1 MALFWMF
8 CGGMALVTLT
18 PRWVVQALA
27 DLLQGCGW
35 NGEGNPFFA
44 PGTVNLVPFRTLGDG
59 YILAGNLIMFL
70 PFGFFPALLWRGCT
84 WKRALAAGLCVT
96 GFIECWQLLVGRAFD
111 IDDLWLNT
119 LGAFCGFWSWCLL
132 DRAAPAGPGGSG
144 SGKYKTDE
152 MRTAMAEIIR
162 TENLQ
167 YAYPADEGAEPVL
180 ALKGVDL
187 TIEQGS
193 FVVVLGHNGSGKSTL
208 AKTLNGV
215 LLPCGGH
222 VYVEGMDTLDEHL
235 LLAIRRTVGMVFQ
248 NPDNQIVATVVEE
261 DVAFALENLGVPTG
275 EMRTRVDDAMKL
287 AGIYEQ
293 RNKAPHKLS
302 GGQKQRVA
310 IAGVIAMRPDCLILD
325 ESTAMLDPRGRAQ
338 VMKTIRNL
346 RDAGISIVSITHYM
360 EEAAQADRI
369 LVMSRGR
376 IVMEGTPEQVF
387 SQTKRLH
394 GYHLDVPQ
402 ATELRDELAAAG
414 LPMPENIITPEE
426 CAKAIFDLL
435 K

>member
-1 MALFWMF
+1 MEETILTAKDLKFRYDPEQPDYAL
-8 CGGMALVTLT
+8 
-18 PRWVVQALA
+18 
-27 DLLQGCGW
+27 
-35 NGEGNPFFA
+35 NGVSAE
-44 PGTVNLVPFRTLGDG
+44 VK
-59 YILAGNLIMFL
+59 
-70 PFGFFPALLWRGCT
+70 RGEFV
-84 WKRALAAGLCVT
+84 AV
-96 GFIECWQLLVGRAFD
+96 
-111 IDDLWLNT
+111 
-119 LGAFCGFWSWCLL
+119 LGA
-132 DRAAPAGPGGSG
+132 
-144 SGKYKTDE
+144 
-152 MRTAMAEIIR
+152 
-162 TENLQ
+162 
-167 YAYPADEGAEPVL
+167 
-180 ALKGVDL
+180 
-187 TIEQGS
+187 
-193 FVVVLGHNGSGKSTL
+193 NGCGKSTL
-208 AKTLNGV
+208 AKHFNAI
-215 LLPCGGH
+215 LLPESGT
-222 VYVEGMDTLDEHL
+222 VLVEGMDTKDEGKIYD
-235 LLAIRRTVGMVFQ
+235 IRQTVGMVFQ
-248 NPDNQIVATVVEE
+248 SPDNQIVATVVEE
-261 DVAFALENLGVPTG
+261 DVAFALENLGVPPE
-275 EMRTRVDDAMKL
+275 EMRRRVDEAMKM
-287 AGIYEQ
+287 AGIYEY
-293 RNKAPHKLS
+293 RERAPHNLS

-360 EEAAQADRI
+360 EEAAHADRI